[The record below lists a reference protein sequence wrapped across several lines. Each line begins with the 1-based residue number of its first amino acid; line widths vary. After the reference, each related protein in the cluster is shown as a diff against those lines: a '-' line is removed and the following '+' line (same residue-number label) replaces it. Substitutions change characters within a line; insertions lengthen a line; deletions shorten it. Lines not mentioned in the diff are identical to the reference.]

1 MLEFT
6 GGEVQMKQLKEELD
20 LLVKKTGNAE
30 KIIEKASG
38 EKSVFPFSSIG
49 KVMALFYAAI
59 ITMCRLRHRNEVYN
73 AKQKQ

>member
-1 MLEFT
+1 MLEFS

-49 KVMALFYAAI
+49 K
-59 ITMCRLRHRNEVYN
+59 
-73 AKQKQ
+73 

>member
-49 KVMALFYAAI
+49 KVMAYLLAAGVI
-59 ITMCRLRHRNEVYN
+59 SCLL
-73 AKQKQ
+73 

>member
-30 KIIEKASG
+30 KKG
-38 EKSVFPFSSIG
+38 LKP
-49 KVMALFYAAI
+49 
-59 ITMCRLRHRNEVYN
+59 
-73 AKQKQ
+73 

>member
-1 MLEFT
+1 MLEFS

-49 KVMALFYAAI
+49 KVMAYLLAAGVI
-59 ITMCRLRHRNEVYN
+59 SYEEYLKLSNGIYGE
-73 AKQKQ
+73 K